1 MPYRRTF
8 ALLAA
13 AATLAAPAFADE
25 PGPGGSRP
33 PVARTGEEVYRTY
46 CQTCHMA
53 DGKGATGA
61 ATFPALAQNPRLGT
75 AAYAVYII
83 ENGKGGMP
91 WFRDALSPE
100 QVAAVATW
108 LRTHMGNDYPEP
120 VTAAEVAAG
129 RK

>member
-1 MPYRRTF
+1 MSCRRSF
-8 ALLAA
+8 LALAA
-13 AATLAAPAFADE
+13 AAVLATPSWADE
-25 PGPGGSRP
+25 PGPGGTRP

-61 ATFPALAQNPRLGT
+61 AAFPALAHNPRLGT

-83 ENGKGGMP
+83 ENGRGGMP

-100 QVAAVATW
+100 QVAAVVTW
-108 LRTHMGNDYPEP
+108 LRTHMGNDYREP
-120 VTAAEVAAG
+120 VTAADVAAG
-129 RK
+129 RP